1 MYLEH
6 FGLAEPPFGITPDTG
21 FTYVSAAHREALATL
36 LLALDAGEGFVK
48 VTGEVG
54 TGKTLLARTLL
65 DALHG
70 RIGPACVTAYVPNP
84 RLTSRELLR
93 VLASELEL
101 KHNRRAATRDL
112 YEIVA
117 DALLEHAAGGRRVVL
132 VIDEAQALPPD
143 TLEGLR
149 LLSNLETGK
158 RKLLQ
163 VALFGQCELDGVL
176 GHPACRSL
184 ASRVAFASRLRPLD
198 RADFAGYLHHR
209 LRVAGWRGP
218 PMFSGPAVWLLRWA
232 SGGVP
237 RRANILAHK
246 ALMLAYGEGGWRIG
260 MRHATSAVLDSRHLL
275 RPRLAAAAS
284 GVAT

>member
-1 MYLEH
+1 MYLDH
-6 FGLAEPPFGITPDTG
+6 FGLAEMPFGITPDTD
-21 FTYVSAAHREALATL
+21 FTFTRAAHREALATL

-65 DALHG
+65 GTLRD
-70 RIGPACVTAYVPNP
+70 RTVTAYLPNP
-84 RLTSRELLR
+84 RLNSRELLR
-93 VLASELEL
+93 ALAGELDL
-101 KHNRRAATRDL
+101 RFSRRAATRDL
-112 YEIVA
+112 YEVVES
-117 DALLEHAAGGRRVVL
+117 ALLAHARAGRRVLL

-163 VALFGQCELDGVL
+163 VAFFGQPELDAVL
-176 GHPACRSL
+176 RHPACRSL
-184 ASRVAFASRLRPLD
+184 ASRIAFAARLQPLA
-198 RADFAGYLHHR
+198 RADFEHYLLHR

-218 PMFSGPAVWLLRWA
+218 PLFARAAVWALRWA

-246 ALMLAYGEGGWRIG
+246 GLMLAYGEGVYRVGL
-260 MRHATSAVLDSRHLL
+260 RHVFAAVRDSQHVL
-275 RPRLAAAAS
+275 RPTAAALGSA
-284 GVAT
+284 A

>member
-6 FGLAEPPFGITPDTG
+6 FGLTELPFGITPDTG
-21 FTYVSAAHREALATL
+21 FTFVSAAHREALATL

-65 DALHG
+65 DALQG
-70 RIGPACVTAYVPNP
+70 RTDRPCVTAYVPNP

-93 VLASELEL
+93 VLADELGL
-101 KHNRRAATRDL
+101 KFNRRAATRDL
-112 YEIVA
+112 YEVVA
-117 DALLEHAAGGRRVVL
+117 AALVEHARAARRVVL
-132 VIDEAQALPPD
+132 VVDEAQALPPD

-163 VALFGQCELDGVL
+163 VALFGQCELDTVL
-176 GHPACRSL
+176 RDPACRSL
-184 ASRVAFASRLRPLD
+184 TSRIAFAARLRPLG
-198 RADFAGYLHHR
+198 RTDFASYLLHR

-218 PMFSGPAVWLLRWA
+218 PLLSQPSLWLLHWA

-246 ALMLAYGEGGWRIG
+246 ALMLAYGEGCWRVG
-260 MRHATSAVLDSRHLL
+260 AHHALAAVRDSRHLL
-275 RPRLAAAAS
+275 RPSVAAAAS
-284 GVAT
+284 GVLA